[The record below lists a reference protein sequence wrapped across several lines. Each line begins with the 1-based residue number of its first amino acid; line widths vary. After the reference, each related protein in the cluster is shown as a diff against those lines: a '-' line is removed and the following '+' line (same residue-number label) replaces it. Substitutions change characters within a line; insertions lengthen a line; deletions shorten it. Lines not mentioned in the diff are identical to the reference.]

1 MTKTPTS
8 STNTLADLSPVA
20 VLALSKMLTDTIID
34 NARDQVEE
42 GDYPVEVVLHLRG
55 EISVDS
61 DSETLQVNRLQP
73 LLLLKLAMQKLNSI
87 TIDVLVAEAAEI
99 LAKRNE
105 ERHRKQKAAEAKAA
119 GKKVPEVELE
129 EPVEEVEFK
138 EAVAKAYKRLARK
151 TAQRKR
157 GAVVFEGDLTPA
169 EA

>member
-1 MTKTPTS
+1 MTTTSTPS
-8 STNTLADLSPVA
+8 NTIADLSPAAIV
-20 VLALSKMLTDTIID
+20 ALSKMLSDTIID
-34 NARDQVEE
+34 NARDQLEE

-55 EISVDS
+55 EVNVDS

-73 LLLLKLAMQKLNSI
+73 LLLLKLAMQKLNGVSI
-87 TIDVLVAEAAEI
+87 DALVGEAAEI

-129 EPVEEVEFK
+129 EPVDEAEFK
-138 EAVAKAYKRLARK
+138 ETVNKAYKRLARK

-157 GAVVFEGDLTPA
+157 GAVVFEGELTPA